1 MSKRKT
7 KKLITSIIFLIAVIT
22 GIYFGNIEINE
33 NVLDNTTKA
42 VSYNLGE
49 IPEYNGEIYVTINN
63 NIPNFEQSELTNKC
77 FEKYREL
84 DK

>member
-7 KKLITSIIFLIAVIT
+7 KKLITSIIFLIAIIT
-22 GIYFGNIEINE
+22 GVYFGNIELDE
-33 NVLDNTTKA
+33 NVLDNTTQE

-63 NIPNFEQSELTNKC
+63 NIPNC
-77 FEKYREL
+77 
-84 DK
+84 